1 VRVTLRCPVCDS
13 GLRFD
18 ATAPPDQ
25 ATCGGCGATIP
36 LVVSDAVRA
45 DEDVDACP
53 LCEGRDFYFRK
64 DFDPKLGLTVMVIA
78 ALISAGF
85 YWYGLDLI
93 AYGVLG
99 VVALIDLFVYGRL
112 KNLSICYRCHTEFRG
127 TYEVTAPVFDL
138 ATCDDLEL
146 EWSRE
151 VEKRWPRRKSVSGA

>member
-1 VRVTLRCPVCDS
+1 MTVTLRCPTCES
-13 GLRFD
+13 GLRID
-18 ATAPPDQ
+18 ATDPPDH

-36 LVVSDAVRA
+36 LVVTDAVRA
-45 DEDVDACP
+45 DEAVDACP

-64 DFDPKLGLTVMVIA
+64 DFDPKLGLTVMVVA

-99 VVALIDLFVYGRL
+99 VVALIDLFVYRRL
-112 KNLSICYRCHTEFRG
+112 KSLSICYRCHTEFRG
-127 TYEVTAPVFDL
+127 QYAVTAPVFDL
-138 ATCDDLEL
+138 ATCDELEL

-151 VEKRWPRRKSVSGA
+151 VEKRWPRRGTVAGA